1 MERTG
6 PRAINTDSLKP
17 PNPNCPV
24 CSSAQ
29 GKIYVNSE
37 QATLNDLVERV
48 LRLQLGYG
56 EEFSVSN
63 ELGTIFDPDLEDN
76 LSKKL
81 VDLGVKKDTFVTVI
95 DEEDEDPRVNL
106 ELSVI
111 ER

>member
-1 MERTG
+1 M
-6 PRAINTDSLKP
+6 
-17 PNPNCPV
+17 